1 MTPGT
6 FMKRAGQ
13 PLRALLD
20 VPSPRDPG
28 AARDPRTSPKPH
40 SLSSSERVNDRE
52 YGFAA
57 LRAEV
62 IAALDHSEL
71 IS

>member
-1 MTPGT
+1 
-6 FMKRAGQ
+6 MKRALAVG
-13 PLRALLD
+13 L
-20 VPSPRDPG
+20 
-28 AARDPRTSPKPH
+28 AATCSGTSPKPN
-40 SLSSSERVNDRE
+40 SLSLSERVNDRE

>member
-1 MTPGT
+1 
-6 FMKRAGQ
+6 MKRARQ

-20 VPSPRDPG
+20 VPSP
-28 AARDPRTSPKPH
+28 RDPRTSPKPH

>member
-1 MTPGT
+1 
-6 FMKRAGQ
+6 
-13 PLRALLD
+13 LRALLE
-20 VPSPRDPG
+20 VPRPRD
-28 AARDPRTSPKPH
+28 ADVVRST
-40 SLSSSERVNDRE
+40 
-52 YGFAA
+52 

>member
-1 MTPGT
+1 
-6 FMKRAGQ
+6 MKRA
-13 PLRALLD
+13 LAVLL
-20 VPSPRDPG
+20 
-28 AARDPRTSPKPH
+28 AATCSGTSPKPNSP
-40 SLSSSERVNDRE
+40 SLSERVNDRE